1 MRLLEQRPAL
11 CRISRPF
18 FGIPPQPFC
27 CATAVSVSIM
37 HERVLLTTNQS
48 SVARIRVRARLQ
60 SCRKLLYVRYPEP
73 TLVREG
79 PALLSAFAAR
89 TFGRSP
95 QLQRDEKQSS
105 LGTIQSRWP
114 VTAISVLLL
123 ALTVLVL
130 PAAAQESSPPSRT
143 DSAEPASETQPDS
156 NLQDSI
162 AHDVL
167 EPLQTG
173 IQTQNL
179 KQVLAV
185 FDADSAPQVRDQLR
199 ALFENY
205 SVLQFR
211 YKLTQV
217 SSEGGRVSA
226 ICEVD
231 LDATPLDQTSAPLR
245 HSNLL
250 HLQLKQTPKG
260 WKISAFSPADF
271 FAL

>member
-1 MRLLEQRPAL
+1 MNNPGVGTAQFCRLL
-11 CRISRPF
+11 S
-18 FGIPPQPFC
+18 G
-27 CATAVSVSIM
+27 VS
-37 HERVLLTTNQS
+37 T
-48 SVARIRVRARLQ
+48 
-60 SCRKLLYVRYPEP
+60 
-73 TLVREG
+73 
-79 PALLSAFAAR
+79 
-89 TFGRSP
+89 
-95 QLQRDEKQSS
+95 
-105 LGTIQSRWP
+105 
-114 VTAISVLLL
+114 LLL
-123 ALTVLVL
+123 ALTVLML
-130 PAAAQESSPPSRT
+130 PVAAQEPGSGSKT

-260 WKISAFSPADF
+260 WKISSFSPADF